1 MSRFQNEVT
10 KVVVSVADSK
20 DGRFGAEWL
29 PYTGESADKPATK
42 APASA
47 KPAVRKPRA
56 ARKPTKA
63 AAKPPAEKA
72 EPVADLAA
80 DDTK

>member
-1 MSRFQNEVT
+1 MSRFQNEAT

-42 APASA
+42 APA
-47 KPAVRKPRA
+47 
-56 ARKPTKA
+56 
-63 AAKPPAEKA
+63 AAKKA